1 MHILLK
7 EQLSRDRFFNKE
19 SMVYFLHKGVGFLA
33 RTPLASIL
41 QKSFVFAGTEWKKQK
56 STGQATIPDG
66 ISSEIALAPLKKGE
80 MPFSNFYRDGK
91 MDPRIVIVGAGL
103 AGLTCAYRMKQ
114 SGIISTIYE
123 AADRVGGRCWTRRG
137 YFKEGQIVERGGE
150 LIDSCHLEIQELAK
164 ELGLELDHLIMAEPM
179 GTKPFYFFDGCD
191 YSFKE
196 VTKDFIEIFPKL
208 QKDLKEAG
216 ETTLYHCYTQRG
228 FELDHM
234 SIVDYINEIVP
245 GGTHSRL
252 GKLLAMAYTIEY
264 GADASKQ
271 SALNL
276 LYLLGFAQRE
286 HFQMFGDSDE
296 CFHIKGGNDQLPA
309 LLAKNLNGQIRF
321 NSRLKKI
328 EHDGQNEIRLVFQN
342 DEREWGVLAD
352 KVILAVPIS
361 ILRTI
366 DYESAS
372 FRPLKKLA
380 IKELGMGVNTKLH
393 VQFASRFWNELGN
406 NGETFADTGYQQTFE
421 SSRAQQGKS
430 GILVNFTGGDTAAK
444 QFALT
449 NDKLDETAKK
459 FLDKLNPVL
468 PGSMS
473 NWNGLATVDHW
484 LSNQWTKG
492 SYSYWKV
499 GQYTKFAGILGEREG
514 NIFFAGEHTS
524 IKCAGY
530 LNGAVESGERA
541 AQEVIKD
548 IVKND

>member
-1 MHILLK
+1 M
-7 EQLSRDRFFNKE
+7 
-19 SMVYFLHKGVGFLA
+19 A

-41 QKSFVFAGTEWKKQK
+41 QKSFVLAGSEWKKQH
-56 STGQATIPDG
+56 SLGQTDTPDG
-66 ISSEIALAPLKKGE
+66 VSPDNALVPLEKGE
-80 MPFSNFYRDGK
+80 KPFSNLHEAGK
-91 MDPRIVIVGAGL
+91 IPPRIVIVGAGL
-103 AGLTCAYRMKQ
+103 AGLTCAYRLKQ
-114 SGIISTIYE
+114 SGFISTIYE

-137 YFKEGQIVERGGE
+137 YFNEGQIVECGGE
-150 LIDSCHLEIQELAK
+150 LIDTCHKEIQELAK
-164 ELGLELDHLIMAEPM
+164 ELGLELDHLIKAEPT
-179 GTKPFYFFDGCD
+179 GTQPFYFFDGCN
-191 YSFKE
+191 YSLKD
-196 VTKDFIEIFPKL
+196 VIKDFIKIFPKL

-216 ETTLYHCYTQRG
+216 ETTLYHCYTERG

-234 SIVDYINEIVP
+234 SIVDYINDIVP
-245 GGTHSRL
+245 GGIHSRF

-286 HFQMFGDSDE
+286 HFQMYGDSDE
-296 CFHIKGGNDQLPA
+296 CFHIRGGNDQLPDI
-309 LLAKNLNGQIRF
+309 LANNLNGQIRF

-328 EHDGQNEIRLVFQN
+328 ELDGQNEVRLVIQN
-342 DEREWGVLAD
+342 DQKEWEVLAD

-380 IKELGMGVNTKLH
+380 IEELGMGVNTKLH
-393 VQFASRFWNELGN
+393 VQFISRFWNKLGN

-421 SSRAQQGKS
+421 SSRAQPGRS
-430 GILVNFTGGDTAAK
+430 GILVNFTGGETAAK
-444 QFALT
+444 QFAVT
-449 NDKLDETAKK
+449 NDKIAETTRK

-468 PGSMS
+468 SESIS

-499 GQYTKFAGILGEREG
+499 GQYTKFAGILGKREG

-524 IKCAGY
+524 IKWLGY

-548 IVKND
+548 IESHNSSAELF